1 MDQSLNQKLKAGAL
15 ALALVMMMSACSSS
29 KVEDGA
35 SPAETVAAADQAA
48 EATTDAVPA
57 ADPASADLSDPNAG
71 PIADDPSL
79 AQQPA
84 PDALASTGD
93 QPPMSD
99 PGAAMGDAPA
109 GDPSMAVAD
118 PNAMPADLP
127 VSDPNLATDPN
138 VSDSGIATAP
148 APDAGTDAMADSGS
162 SLDLPSTDDSLAM
175 DPAPVTESDQNY
187 LADAEPT
194 EPVVTPT
201 KKHKKKKKKS
211 VRGHTASWASQSS
224 GDASHYVVKRGD
236 TLMKI
241 AFENYGDLYR
251 WREIYEANR
260 DRIQDPNHVP
270 PGTELV
276 LNGAGMVQIDRNGE
290 QYLIRRGDT
299 LGSISNTVYGTTRK
313 WKKLWEN
320 NRQLIKDPNK
330 IYAGFYLY
338 YQPEGRMMTNGDDS
352 MGSPSAMNQPQ
363 TTGQQQAAQVL
374 NQAKPVQAQV
384 ATQSVHTAPAMQPN
398 PPVQQMPSQPTQMP
412 RSPASVPTTTH

>member
-15 ALALVMMMSACSSS
+15 ALALVMMMAACSSS

-57 ADPASADLSDPNAG
+57 ADPASMDPNNPNAG

-99 PGAAMGDAPA
+99 PAAAEAVPT
-109 GDPSMAVAD
+109 GDPSMAMAD

-127 VSDPNLATDPN
+127 ASDPNLATDPN
-138 VSDSGIATAP
+138 MSDSGIATAP
-148 APDAGTDAMADSGS
+148 APEADTNAMADSGS
-162 SLDLPSTDDSLAM
+162 SLDLPSTDNNLAM

-194 EPVVTPT
+194 EPVATPT
-201 KKHKKKKKKS
+201 KKHHKKKKKS
-211 VRGHTASWASQSS
+211 IKGHAASWASQSS
-224 GDASHYVVKRGD
+224 GDATHYVVKRGD

-299 LGSISNTVYGTTRK
+299 LGSISHTVYGTTRK

-338 YQPEGRMMTNGDDS
+338 YQPEGRMMTNGEDS
-352 MGSPSAMNQPQ
+352 MESPSAM
-363 TTGQQQAAQVL
+363 L
-374 NQAKPVQAQV
+374 KQAKPAQIQV
-384 ATQSVHTAPAMQPN
+384 ATQSVHAAPAMQPN
-398 PPVQQMPSQPTQMP
+398 PPVQQMPAQPTQMP
-412 RSPASVPTTTH
+412 RSPASVPAATH